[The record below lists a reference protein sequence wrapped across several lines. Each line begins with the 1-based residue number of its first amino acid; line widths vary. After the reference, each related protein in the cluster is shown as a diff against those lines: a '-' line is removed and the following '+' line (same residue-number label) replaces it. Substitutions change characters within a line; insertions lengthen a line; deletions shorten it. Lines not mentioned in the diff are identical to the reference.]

1 MSKPDKPRPSFSRF
15 ATSDSGRGPRP
26 GFSAADFFSS
36 ETAVR
41 CAVPSAKKSYHVA
54 IVGATGAV
62 GEELLRVLE
71 RRAFPVERLL
81 PLCSAR
87 SCGSPVRFLGSE
99 IPAEELNR
107 ESFKNIDLAFF
118 SAGGNI
124 SREFAPIARD
134 AGAVVI
140 DN

>member
-1 MSKPDKPRPSFSRF
+1 MSIL
-15 ATSDSGRGPRP
+15 GR
-26 GFSAADFFSS
+26 
-36 ETAVR
+36 AVCMR
-41 CAVPSAKKSYHVA
+41 WGRRYNRLPMKSYHVA

-81 PLCSAR
+81 PLCSER
-87 SCGSPVRFLGSE
+87 SAGAAVWFRDEKITAQRLSPD
-99 IPAEELNR
+99 
-107 ESFKNIDLAFF
+107 SFAGIDLAFF

-134 AGAVVI
+134 A
-140 DN
+140 